1 MNYPCELIRD
11 LLPLYHDD
19 VCSPESRNAVDEHCA
34 GCLDCKKI
42 LDELE
47 TAPDPCEMV
56 KEVEPLIPIQKKW
69 NQMRKKSLWVG
80 LSIAA
85 ILALGILGNAIL
97 RQWYCVPM
105 GKEDL
110 AVIAVYQTSDGCI
123 HIEYDDLYDLNY
135 LSTSVEVG
143 KDGYGYISTF
153 RPILAQRL
161 DGPHRYSTAG
171 FSFNP
176 ESAFAWLSDELL
188 PVSKVYL
195 GIKDDPDKSILVWEE
210 GMYVRPATEEE
221 NARHMAH

>member
-19 VCSPESRNAVDEHCA
+19 VCSPESRNAVNEHCA

-47 TAPDPCEMV
+47 TMPDPCEMV
-56 KEVEPLIPIQKKW
+56 KEAQPLIPIQKKW
-69 NQMRKKSLWVG
+69 NQMRKKSLWIG

-105 GKEDL
+105 GKDDL
-110 AVIAVYQTSDGCI
+110 ALIAVFQTPDGWI
-123 HIEYDDLYDLNY
+123 HIEYDDLYNLNY
-135 LSTSVEVG
+135 YSSSVEIG
-143 KDGYGYISTF
+143 TDGYGYISTF
-153 RPILAQRL
+153 RPILSQRS
-161 DGPHRYSTAG
+161 DNPHKHGTAG
-171 FSFNP
+171 TCFNP
-176 ESAFAWLSDELL
+176 ESAFAWLNDELL

-195 GIKDDPDKSILVWEE
+195 GIKDNPDKSILVWEK
-210 GMYVRPATEEE
+210 GMLVRPATDEE
-221 NARHMAH
+221 NARHTAH